1 MKIAMGADHAGF
13 ELKEVIKN
21 ELANAGYEITDCGT
35 SSADVRVDYPDWGFK
50 TAESVA
56 IIVESSLCSSKST
69 SISFSSL

>member
-56 IIVESSLCSSKST
+56 SHKRTLVY
-69 SISFSSL
+69 FSAAQELE